1 MLCLFEG
8 IVNLITFSVF
18 WIPSPA
24 KFRQDLIFLFNF
36 QSVYSVM
43 WYTDPV
49 KLLYHQIHVNNVNVN
64 HLVLNAIQL
73 NVHLQVLG
81 AKPCIDLINVV
92 QAINAVIKITIIT
105 IYSN

>member
-1 MLCLFEG
+1 
-8 IVNLITFSVF
+8 
-18 WIPSPA
+18 
-24 KFRQDLIFLFNF
+24 
-36 QSVYSVM
+36 M

-64 HLVLNAIQL
+64 HLASNAIQL
-73 NVHLQVLG
+73 NVHLQVLV
-81 AKPCIDLINVV
+81 AKPCIDLINAV